1 MGFIK
6 VEEPVINFSKSGSKS
21 PSGKFLLK
29 LKDLRNETPERLAN
43 LRAILHRLEE
53 QENLE
58 PRELEAIRISLE
70 RINKAE
76 RFLER
81 RGKWLLGPS
90 LKELQDERAS
100 MREWISIPQ
109 QEKRIQAFLRAEE
122 ELEEIRQ
129 QIKTTR
135 KLRTLLRKEAFR
147 DILEVKV
154 RLSPEG
160 TQLEI
165 LGETFKLSELFEIEE
180 GRELFSGLTLE
191 TIKKLLRVKMLG
203 DLRTQYFP
211 KLKL

>member
-6 VEEPVINFSKSGSKS
+6 IEEPVPKQI
-21 PSGKFLLK
+21 SGKSSPAQNLLLK
-29 LKDLRNETPERLAN
+29 LKDLRNETPERLRN

-53 QENLE
+53 EGNLA

-70 RINKAE
+70 RIDKAE

-90 LKELQDERAS
+90 LKELQDEKAS
-100 MREWISIPQ
+100 MREWINIPQ

-122 ELEEIRQ
+122 ELEKIRQ
-129 QIKTTR
+129 QIKTTK
-135 KLRTLLRKEAFR
+135 KLRTLLRREAFR

-154 RLSPEG
+154 RL
-160 TQLEI
+160 TQDGSELEI
-165 LGETFKLSELFEIEE
+165 LGERYRLSELFELRE
-180 GRELFSGLTLE
+180 GRELFSSLSLE
-191 TIKKLLRVKMLG
+191 TIKRLLQTKMMGELV
-203 DLRTQYFP
+203 QKYFP